1 MTRAVTAI
9 VLAAGQGT
17 RMRSERPKPLH
28 FLCGQPMLM
37 HVLGALGDLRLRRT
51 VVVVGHGAER
61 ITKKL
66 TELAPAELRLDFVEQ
81 REQRGTGDAASV
93 GLTTF
98 GVDDHDE
105 ADTVVILPGDTPLV
119 QPATIT
125 ALVAAHE
132 ASGDAATVLTARVT
146 DPTGYGRVIRGKEGR
161 VSHIVE
167 EADATADERAVDEIN
182 TSIYC
187 FRLDLVRPALRRLSP
202 DNTQGEYYL
211 TDAVGVLRAAG
222 HSVGAHE
229 VIDPAE
235 VRGVNDRAQ
244 LADAEAE
251 LRARTNRRCL
261 LAGVTMV
268 DPHQI
273 AIDVTVEFDRDVTLF
288 PGTLLQGA
296 TRIGA
301 GSEIGPGTRLVDT
314 FVGADA
320 VVEHTVA
327 RQATIGDGAR
337 VGPYAVLEPGAI
349 LAPGTVT
356 GPFYT
361 GRAD

>member
-1 MTRAVTAI
+1 MTRAVSAI

-37 HVLGALGDLRLRRT
+37 HVLGALSGQRLHRT

-81 REQRGTGDAASV
+81 REQRGTGDAAGV
-93 GLTTF
+93 GLTAL
-98 GVDDHDE
+98 GGDDLDDTE
-105 ADTVVILPGDTPLV
+105 TVVILPGDTPLV
-119 QPATIT
+119 RPETVS

-132 ASGDAATVLTARVT
+132 ASGDAATVLTARVD
-146 DPTGYGRVIRGKEGR
+146 DPTGYGRIVRHKDGR

-167 EADATADERAVDEIN
+167 EGEATSDERAINEIN
-182 TSIYC
+182 TSVYC
-187 FRLDLVRPALRRLSP
+187 FRLDLLRPALRRLSP

-222 HSVGAHE
+222 HAVGACPVGDPIE
-229 VIDPAE
+229 VT
-235 VRGVNDRAQ
+235 GVNDRAQ

-251 LRARTNRRCL
+251 LRARTNRRWL

-273 AIDVTVEFDRDVTLF
+273 AIDVTVTFDRDVTLF
-288 PGTLLQGA
+288 PGTLLQGH
-296 TRIGA
+296 TNIGA

-314 FVGADA
+314 FVGADT
-320 VVEHTVA
+320 VVEHSVA

-349 LAPGTVT
+349 VAPGTVT

-361 GRAD
+361 GTAD